1 MVVPPGQQTCEYFY
15 NGKEAQVDD
24 DCYRLLSPH
33 TEAKPAWFFF
43 GDSQMNMMTQHLKY
57 PYEIVF
63 ARNTT
68 HMSNP
73 RCGVMDYYLL
83 EKAKQWIPP
92 DKTQGPTKFGLRNHF
107 CLDASGIAPKRYVSS
122 SNFMEYLPV
131 EYASDVEHQS
141 LHTNTSQESATY
153 YLQNELEMLGL
164 TKNDSVC
171 VANTG
176 IHDQKI
182 GRGIQVYLNNV
193 ASYLK
198 QLDTICGYIV
208 WLSITSVRGDY
219 NHPQKN
225 SVSIEWNRGVK
236 EMLLSLDRLYPNK
249 FFFLDVWN
257 ASSHAIHNSN
267 IHFEPEYY
275 VKLAELFA
283 SLM

>member
-1 MVVPPGQQTCEYFY
+1 
-15 NGKEAQVDD
+15 
-24 DCYRLLSPH
+24 
-33 TEAKPAWFFF
+33 
-43 GDSQMNMMTQHLKY
+43 
-57 PYEIVF
+57 
-63 ARNTT
+63 
-68 HMSNP
+68 
-73 RCGVMDYYLL
+73 
-83 EKAKQWIPP
+83 
-92 DKTQGPTKFGLRNHF
+92 
-107 CLDASGIAPKRYVSS
+107 
-122 SNFMEYLPV
+122 
-131 EYASDVEHQS
+131 
-141 LHTNTSQESATY
+141 
-153 YLQNELEMLGL
+153 MLGL
-164 TKNDSVC
+164 KKKDSVC

-208 WLSITSVRGDY
+208 WLSITSVRGDT

-236 EMLLSLDRLYPNK
+236 EMLPRLYPNK
-249 FFFLDVWN
+249 SFFLDVWN

-275 VKLAELFA
+275 AKLAELFA